1 MTPSGSEFVVL
12 HTTNPGVIGLSC
24 VNLAIY
30 LNVAAAGEKAREAL
44 EEIWRSRGVGQV
56 RTQTGVRSIQIE
68 SVFEFVGDRCKM
80 CPPPL
85 PTGGGTRLV
94 CPEADLFCANGFS

>member
-1 MTPSGSEFVVL
+1 MYLSFVVL
-12 HTTNPGVIGLSC
+12 HTTNPGVIDLSC

-68 SVFEFVGDRCKM
+68 SVFEFVGTVAKCA
-80 CPPPL
+80 PPL

-94 CPEADLFCANGFS
+94 CPEVDLFCANGFS